1 MANTTIPILKDY
13 PIKINTTAI
22 PFGGSMSE
30 SYQDIETVNTSEAG
44 TDIVQT
50 ERIGKLTLSISIQ
63 TFSDWLPTLE
73 GWYLDNS
80 YKTVAIYDFGTAAY
94 KERQMRMRNY
104 KKKLIEHSEKLK
116 KTTGAWEVSFD
127 LIEK

>member
-1 MANTTIPILKDY
+1 MAYTIPILKDY
-13 PIKINTTAI
+13 PIKINNTAI
-22 PFGGSMSE
+22 PFGGTMSV

-50 ERIGKLTLSISIQ
+50 ERIVKLKLSISIQ

-73 GWYLDNS
+73 GWYYDNS
-80 YKTVAIYDFGTAAY
+80 YKTVSIYDFRTSAY
-94 KERQMRMRNY
+94 KNYQMRMRNY
-104 KKKLIEHSEKLK
+104 KRSFVEKTEWSNK
-116 KTTGAWEVSFD
+116 STGAWDVSFD

>member
-1 MANTTIPILKDY
+1 MANTIPILKDY
-13 PIKINTTAI
+13 PIKVNNTAI

-30 SYQDIETVNTSEAG
+30 SYSDIETVNVSEAG

-63 TFSDWLPTLE
+63 TMSDWLPILE
-73 GWYLDNS
+73 GFYLENT
-80 YKTVAIYDFGTAAY
+80 YKTVAIYDFNTSAY

-104 KKKLIEHSEKLK
+104 KKKLVEHSEKLK
-116 KTTGAWEVSFD
+116 KTTGYWEVSFD
-127 LIEK
+127 FIEK

>member
-1 MANTTIPILKDY
+1 MPTIPILKDY
-13 PIKINTTAI
+13 PIKINNTAI

-30 SYQDIETVNTSEAG
+30 SYSDIETVNVSEAG

-63 TFSDWLPTLE
+63 TMSDWLPILE
-73 GWYLDNS
+73 GFYLENT
-80 YKTVAIYDFGTAAY
+80 YKTVAIYDFNTSAY

-104 KKKLIEHSEKLK
+104 KKNLVEHSEKLK
-116 KTTGAWEVSFD
+116 KTTGYWEVSFD
-127 LIEK
+127 FIER